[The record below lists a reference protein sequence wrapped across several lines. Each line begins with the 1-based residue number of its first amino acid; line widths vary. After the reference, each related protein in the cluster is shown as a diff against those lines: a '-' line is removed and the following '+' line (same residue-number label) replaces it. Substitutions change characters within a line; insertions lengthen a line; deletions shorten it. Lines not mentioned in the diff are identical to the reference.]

1 MTLSRQTPVAPGTIV
16 VDGCTC
22 FRARRL
28 ARRITQIYDRV
39 LAPSGLR
46 VTQFSLLSSL
56 LRSDSMAVGALATAL
71 DMDRTTLTRN
81 LKPLVD
87 AGLVTLARSEADA
100 RQREIL
106 LTDLGRARHREAR
119 KLWRRAQD
127 EINRTLGPSKVVSL
141 HRLFDG
147 VVETLDRS
155 PRLAAASPSTRTSA

>member
-1 MTLSRQTPVAPGTIV
+1 MPSARPPAAASDATVI
-16 VDGCTC
+16 DGCTC

-46 VTQFSLLSSL
+46 VTQFSLLSPL
-56 LRSDSMAVGALATAL
+56 LRSGPLAVGALATTL

-81 LKPLVD
+81 LKPLID
-87 AGLVTLARSEADA
+87 AGLVSLARSATDA
-100 RQREIL
+100 RQREIV
-106 LTDLGRARHREAR
+106 LTEVGRARHRDAK

-127 EINRTLGPSKVVSL
+127 EINRTLGSPKVVSL

-155 PRLAAASPSTRTSA
+155 HAAKSPA